1 MISLYTNFYRIRD
14 IVDSLS
20 SNVDYVQGCLDDMF
34 TLGDSIVTFDSYTK
48 NATIMI
54 NNEVHHITD
63 MFLLSYM
70 GYNDYIFSYDTKFD
84 DILDFFYAFLNNF
97 NVSFLDMSSNVNKI
111 IDIRKS
117 FGFDTDSASVE
128 FLQGFFMYIHIKLS
142 ELDNL

>member
-1 MISLYTNFYRIRD
+1 VISLYTNFYKIRD
-14 IVDSLS
+14 IIDSLS
-20 SNVDYVQGCLDDMF
+20 SHIDYAQDCLDDMF
-34 TLGDSIVTFDSYTK
+34 TLGNSIVTFDSYTK

-54 NNEVHHITD
+54 NNDVHHITD
-63 MFLLSYM
+63 KFLLSYM

-84 DILDFFYAFLNNF
+84 GILDFFYAFLNNF

-111 IDIRKS
+111 VEFRKS
-117 FGFDTDSASVE
+117 FGFDTDSASVG

>member
-1 MISLYTNFYRIRD
+1 MVHD

-20 SNVDYVQGCLDDMF
+20 SNADYVQGCLGDMF
-34 TLGDSIVTFDSYTK
+34 TLGDSTVTFDSYTK

-63 MFLLSYM
+63 KFLLSYM

-84 DILDFFYAFLNNF
+84 CTLDFFYAFLNNF

-111 IDIRKS
+111 VEFRKS
-117 FGFDTDSASVE
+117 FGFDTDSDSVE

>member
-1 MISLYTNFYRIRD
+1 MYTNFYKIRD
-14 IVDSLS
+14 IIDSLS
-20 SNVDYVQGCLDDMF
+20 SHIDYAQDCLDDMF
-34 TLGDSIVTFDSYTK
+34 TLGDSSIMFDSRTK
-48 NATIMI
+48 NATITI

-63 MFLLSYM
+63 KFLLSYM

-84 DILDFFYAFLNNF
+84 GILDFFYAFLNNF

-111 IDIRKS
+111 VEFRKS
-117 FGFDTDSASVE
+117 FGFDTDSASVG